1 MDHGAPLGAWGEA
14 PSGRVLDPR
23 AEAFA
28 RARLGEPL
36 GAPGPGETAGGVTE
50 RSAAEDSALTPERMR
65 ALFPGVEWSLEASL
79 RARFSRGMSYL
90 NLMSWRAGEAARL
103 PDAVV
108 FPTSHQD
115 VLDVLAACSAQ
126 GIAVVP
132 VGGGTSVTGGVD
144 TPDLDT
150 VVVCS
155 LDRMSEVQNLD
166 TESGIVTVQAGAT
179 GPQLESYLNER
190 GWTLGHFPQSFERA
204 TIGGYIATRSSGQ
217 SSSGYGRIEDLLVG
231 AEVASPVGTLSV
243 GGYPASATGPDLRH
257 VVLGSEGALGI
268 VTSAD
273 LRVRAFP
280 TFREYSAAIVPGD
293 FSAAANVVRALTR
306 SPLRPTIVRASDEA
320 ETRALLTMSGPGG
333 VLGGA
338 FSMYMRMRRALP
350 GSLIILGWESES
362 ATTLGAMR
370 AFARERLADAGAV
383 SIGGR
388 PGRSWVASR
397 FLGPYQ
403 RDAMMDAGYLVET
416 FETVVVWSAM
426 DDTHHSL
433 ADVVRAQLGDD
444 SYVMAHISH
453 SYEVGASLYFTV
465 LAGARSDPRAS
476 MDRWRSAKAAIM
488 DALAECG
495 AAVSHHH
502 GVGRDHRD
510 FLPAAIGPVG
520 EDVLRAVKTTL
531 DPGWIMNPGALVT
544 RPDGQR

>member
-1 MDHGAPLGAWGEA
+1 
-14 PSGRVLDPR
+14 
-23 AEAFA
+23 
-28 RARLGEPL
+28 
-36 GAPGPGETAGGVTE
+36 
-50 RSAAEDSALTPERMR
+50 
-65 ALFPGVEWSLEASL
+65 
-79 RARFSRGMSYL
+79 
-90 NLMSWRAGEAARL
+90 
-103 PDAVV
+103 
-108 FPTSHQD
+108 
-115 VLDVLAACSAQ
+115 
-126 GIAVVP
+126 
-132 VGGGTSVTGGVD
+132 
-144 TPDLDT
+144 
-150 VVVCS
+150 
-155 LDRMSEVQNLD
+155 
-166 TESGIVTVQAGAT
+166 
-179 GPQLESYLNER
+179 
-190 GWTLGHFPQSFERA
+190 
-204 TIGGYIATRSSGQ
+204 
-217 SSSGYGRIEDLLVG
+217 
-231 AEVASPVGTLSV
+231 
-243 GGYPASATGPDLRH
+243 
-257 VVLGSEGALGI
+257 LGSEGALGI

-416 FETVVVWSAM
+416 FETVVVWSAI

>member
-1 MDHGAPLGAWGEA
+1 MDHVAPLGAWGEA

-23 AEAFA
+23 TEAFA

-36 GAPGPGETAGGVTE
+36 GAPGPSETAGRGAGQTVHD
-50 RSAAEDSALTPERMR
+50 DSALTPERMR

-90 NLMSWRAGEAARL
+90 NLMSWRAGEVVRL

-108 FPTSHQD
+108 FPTSHD
-115 VLDVLAACSAQ
+115 HVLEVLAACSAQ

-231 AEVASPVGTLSV
+231 AEVATPVGTLSV

-293 FSAAANVVRALTR
+293 FSAAARVVRA
-306 SPLRPTIVRASDEA
+306 
-320 ETRALLTMSGPGG
+320 
-333 VLGGA
+333 
-338 FSMYMRMRRALP
+338 
-350 GSLIILGWESES
+350 
-362 ATTLGAMR
+362 
-370 AFARERLADAGAV
+370 
-383 SIGGR
+383 
-388 PGRSWVASR
+388 
-397 FLGPYQ
+397 
-403 RDAMMDAGYLVET
+403 
-416 FETVVVWSAM
+416 
-426 DDTHHSL
+426 
-433 ADVVRAQLGDD
+433 
-444 SYVMAHISH
+444 
-453 SYEVGASLYFTV
+453 
-465 LAGARSDPRAS
+465 
-476 MDRWRSAKAAIM
+476 
-488 DALAECG
+488 
-495 AAVSHHH
+495 
-502 GVGRDHRD
+502 
-510 FLPAAIGPVG
+510 
-520 EDVLRAVKTTL
+520 
-531 DPGWIMNPGALVT
+531 
-544 RPDGQR
+544 